1 MAQIEFL
8 RRIPLLKNLSNE
20 QISKLAGALV
30 PHKFLDGATIIRQGD
45 PGDSFYLIKDGSVK
59 CTQNKQG
66 REIDLMTLSSENYF
80 GEMALLLDEPRQA
93 SVTAVGSVEVLSLRK
108 QEFTRLLGPV
118 RDVLSLQ
125 MRIRVLRSVP
135 LLSRLS
141 DAELDHVGNAMRV
154 EEYQPNE
161 RIVNEGEPGNI
172 FYIITEGVV
181 KCCKKSATNS
191 NEEEEIL
198 QLRDQEYFGERAL
211 LKEEPRAA
219 SVVALTRVECLALER
234 ADFTCL
240 LNDLEGIM
248 IQEVNRREKFFQ
260 HEKQRRQSQEV
271 VGIASETK
279 PVYNVKSAVPSAA
292 GEDAS
297 KSSFKMEDLN
307 VVGVFNLYFYI
318 VLLNCVT

>member
-1 MAQIEFL
+1 MEFL

-30 PHKFLDGATIIRQGD
+30 SHKFLDGATIIRQGD

-66 REIDLMTLSSENYF
+66 REIDLMTLSRGNYF
-80 GEMALLLDEPRQA
+80 GEMALLLDEPRHA

-181 KCCKKSATNS
+181 KCCKISATNS

-240 LNDLEGIM
+240 LNDLKGIM
-248 IQEVNRREKFFQ
+248 IQEVNRREDFFQ

-279 PVYNVKSAVPSAA
+279 PVYNVDSAAPSAA
-292 GEDAS
+292 GEDVS
-297 KSSFKMEDLN
+297 QSSFKMEDLN
-307 VVGVFNLYFYI
+307 VVGIFNLYFYI